1 MVDWEQWRRLLEQT
15 SDGATQLLSVQAT
28 DRPGLGQEW
37 HIDVAWPAAAPP
49 RWTRFVGR
57 ALSTHRR
64 TMLPALAQFFRA
76 TGIPI
81 AALHA
86 LDVEHGLALFAPP
99 EYPGLLEILTQLEH
113 PWERSALALTVAR
126 ALAHLHALPLPQAE
140 ADEGTS
146 YETLVGTG
154 IASLVERA
162 RTSHAED
169 ALLRRAADWLEAHT
183 PLTGQLALCLGDL
196 TPDDIRLAD
205 LDELHT
211 FYGWER
217 AMIFDPT
224 WDVASLLVGTAHAPL
239 GDTERIQF
247 TNVFLAA
254 YAEHAP
260 NVPNALSTFVTAR
273 LMSLLLSRSDAP
285 ARLQALWR
293 EQLAHALRDHFGP

>member
-57 ALSTHRR
+57 SLSTHRR

-113 PWERSALALTVAR
+113 PWERSTLALTVAR
-126 ALAHLHALPLPQAE
+126 ALAHFHALPLPQAE

-169 ALLRRAADWLEAHT
+169 ALLRQAADWLEAHT